1 MSQPSNTSSTSYEI
15 PNFQAFASLAM
26 LILHLVIIT
35 CALGYAHAETLR
47 QTVGLELAQGGPEL
61 PAMKCRT
68 HSLAPRGGGSRC
80 RLESPTD
87 SNRRVRAL

>member
-1 MSQPSNTSSTSYEI
+1 MSQSSNTSSTSYEI

-61 PAMKCRT
+61 PAMK
-68 HSLAPRGGGSRC
+68 RGTPSPASFTEC
-80 RLESPTD
+80 SAHRLESPTD